1 MSEIEKNFSV
11 KINVWR
17 QNGPNDKG
25 RMISY
30 PVNNVS
36 PAMSFLEMLDILN
49 EELIK
54 KGDSP
59 IVVESDCREGICGCC
74 GLVIDGNTHGPDKN
88 STVCQ
93 LHMRRF
99 KDGDVITVEPWR
111 VKSFPIIKDLAVD
124 RSAMENIMQSGGY
137 VSVTTGAAL
146 DANAIL
152 INRDDA
158 EESMDAAACIGC
170 GACITACPNGAAM
183 LFTAAKISQLALLPQ
198 GHPERRERA
207 INMVEAMDKEGFGN
221 CTNEYEC
228 EAVCPKEIKVSNIA
242 RMNRE
247 FLIANFLS
255 NK

>member
-1 MSEIEKNFSV
+1 MSETMKNFSV
-11 KINVWR
+11 TINVWR
-17 QNGPNDKG
+17 QNSPSDTG

-30 PVNNVS
+30 PVTNVS
-36 PAMSFLEMLDILN
+36 PAMSFLEMLDVLN

-54 KGDSP
+54 KGESP
-59 IVVESDCREGICGCC
+59 IVVESDCREGICGCS

-99 KDGDVITVEPWR
+99 KNGDIITVEPWR

-124 RSAMENIMQSGGY
+124 RSAMEKIMQAGGY
-137 VSVTTGAAL
+137 ISVNTGACP

-152 INRDDA
+152 VNRDDA

-170 GACITACPNGAAM
+170 GACVTACPNGAAM

-198 GHPERRERA
+198 GHTERWERA
-207 INMVEAMDKEGFGN
+207 VNMVEAMDKEGFGN

-228 EAVCPKEIKVSNIA
+228 EAVCPKEINVSNIA

-255 NK
+255 KK